1 METVETFDI
10 LNDNY
15 DKLNNEFNIE
25 NPSENFFKNNN
36 EKINEFLDLEIS
48 KSYLF
53 ILSDVDREEKQK
65 LINQQ
70 IIQLYNY
77 KFELFCKLLLL
88 YQKKV
93 KHFFF
98 LNLLINSSKIKI
110 NFIINMCKNLL
121 LSNKLHNLI
130 RKQSKNNL
138 YKRFKQFQ
146 INCLKNE
153 ILFKDTII
161 YELDNNNTILQGKIQ
176 KFQLTF
182 EQYEKSK
189 NNKQE
194 QTINQY
200 QTKIE
205 QLNQIIKEKN
215 IQYETL
221 KKMSSESTQEL
232 IDINNE
238 NSEIKKLIKQLQL
251 EKNNLIKKI
260 EEDNYTIQSLK
271 EKISSHEEQLI
282 KINNEKENE
291 ENNFNL
297 KNKELKNEN
306 LNYKNQIDEMNNYII
321 QLNSENK
328 KIKFENNELKKSKD
342 EFTSILKNIKNYEIE
357 NTNLKNLLEQYKL
370 NYEETNE
377 KYNELKIK
385 HDELN
390 KIIEEREKQL
400 LQAMGEM
407 EGYSTLLEQIEER
420 IRKAEEERDKA
431 VNDVKTIRQ
440 RYINMLGEEK

>member
-1 METVETFDI
+1 M
-10 LNDNY
+10 N
-15 DKLNNEFNIE
+15 
-25 NPSENFFKNNN
+25 
-36 EKINEFLDLEIS
+36 
-48 KSYLF
+48 
-53 ILSDVDREEKQK
+53 
-65 LINQQ
+65 
-70 IIQLYNY
+70 
-77 KFELFCKLLLL
+77 LLL
-88 YQKKV
+88 KS
-93 KHFFF
+93 
-98 LNLLINSSKIKI
+98 NKIKI
-110 NFIINMCKNLL
+110 HFLINTCKKLL
-121 LSNKLHNLI
+121 LSNKLHHII
-130 RKQSKNNL
+130 RNKSKNEL
-138 YKRFKQFQ
+138 YKRFKQFE

-238 NSEIKKLIKQLQL
+238 NSEIKKLIKQLQI

-282 KINNEKENE
+282 KINNEK
-291 ENNFNL
+291 
-297 KNKELKNEN
+297 K
-306 LNYKNQIDEMNNYII
+306 Q
-321 QLNSENK
+321 K
-328 KIKFENNELKKSKD
+328 KI
-342 EFTSILKNIKNYEIE
+342 I
-357 NTNLKNLLEQYKL
+357 
-370 NYEETNE
+370 
-377 KYNELKIK
+377 
-385 HDELN
+385 
-390 KIIEEREKQL
+390 
-400 LQAMGEM
+400 
-407 EGYSTLLEQIEER
+407 
-420 IRKAEEERDKA
+420 
-431 VNDVKTIRQ
+431 
-440 RYINMLGEEK
+440 